1 MELLKFKTTNVE
13 GIENHESKNIEAS
26 GGATA
31 ILAYKIRQR
40 RKDKSFTDKGK
51 KIEEQAVVNEE
62 SSQTLRVAFPIFGK
76 PLSYINEKGEKSG
89 MIWEIWSK
97 VWDRLLI
104 KYPQYRSIKLD
115 YIIIEDP
122 VVDDLFRGIVN
133 NKYDI
138 LIGDF
143 TPNAERL
150 SFSLFTEPIFTEKL
164 VGVYKNT
171 DDSGMSLDYSIWI
184 KIFYILRIPLL
195 IFIIISFI
203 MAIQGYFYR
212 NSKKTTFLD
221 VYAQALNA
229 IFNDGGGKLNGNVY
243 RIITGKNYLQWVFI
257 MIIIIISFASLF
269 FLQTVAISK
278 SLDIIEKNRDPFA
291 FPNGKRVLVPKTFEN
306 SEELK
311 KCCGIKTVES
321 NNNSSTTDSLAKEYE
336 KRRIKD
342 GLIGFFQT
350 STLVD
355 YWIEKNE
362 FYAVSPTTFAEPSEV
377 SFVIS
382 KTQPQYLQLINE
394 SLHYL
399 KWNGTLNKICK
410 NYLNRFCTQPMNIS
424 VFFK

>member
-13 GIENHESKNIEAS
+13 GIENHESKNIEAA

-51 KIEEQAVVNEE
+51 KIEEQAVVNKE
-62 SSQTLRVAFPIFGK
+62 SLETLRVAFPIFGK

-97 VWDRLLI
+97 VWERLLI
-104 KYPQYRSIKLD
+104 QYPQYRSIKLN
-115 YIIIEDP
+115 YIIVENP
-122 VVDDLFRGIVN
+122 VPDDLFRGIVN

-221 VYAQALNA
+221 VYAQALNQNF
-229 IFNDGGGKLNGNVY
+229 IY
-243 RIITGKNYLQWVFI
+243 KN
-257 MIIIIISFASLF
+257 
-269 FLQTVAISK
+269 
-278 SLDIIEKNRDPFA
+278 
-291 FPNGKRVLVPKTFEN
+291 
-306 SEELK
+306 
-311 KCCGIKTVES
+311 
-321 NNNSSTTDSLAKEYE
+321 
-336 KRRIKD
+336 
-342 GLIGFFQT
+342 
-350 STLVD
+350 
-355 YWIEKNE
+355 
-362 FYAVSPTTFAEPSEV
+362 
-377 SFVIS
+377 
-382 KTQPQYLQLINE
+382 
-394 SLHYL
+394 
-399 KWNGTLNKICK
+399 
-410 NYLNRFCTQPMNIS
+410 
-424 VFFK
+424 

>member
-13 GIENHESKNIEAS
+13 GIENHNYKKAELPI
-26 GGATA
+26 GATA
-31 ILAYKIRQR
+31 ILGYKIKQR

-51 KIEEQAVVNEE
+51 KIEEQETQIENNI
-62 SSQTLRVAFPIFGK
+62 QKLRVAFPIFGK
-76 PLSYINEKGEKSG
+76 PLSYLNEKGEKDG
-89 MIWEIWSK
+89 MLWDIWIEIWE
-97 VWDRLLI
+97 RLII
-104 KYPQYRSIKLD
+104 KYPQYRSIELD
-115 YIIIEDP
+115 YIIVKDP
-122 VVDDLFRGIVN
+122 VADDLFRGIVN

-138 LIGDF
+138 IIGDY
-143 TPNAERL
+143 TPDPKRL
-150 SFSLFTEPIFTEKL
+150 LFSLFTEPLFSEKI

-171 DDSGMSLDYSIWI
+171 DDSGMSLDYSIWV

-203 MAIQGYFYR
+203 MAIQGYYYR

-243 RIITGKNYLQWVFI
+243 RIVTGKNYLQWII
-257 MIIIIISFASLF
+257 MIIIIVISFASLF

-278 SLDIIEKNRDPFA
+278 SLDIIEKNKDPFA
-291 FPNGKRVLVPKTFEN
+291 FPSGKRVLVEKYFKNAEDF
-306 SEELK
+306 K
-311 KCCGIKTVES
+311 KCCGIITVES
-321 NNNSSTTDSLAKEYE
+321 NNDFNTTESLAKEYE

-342 GLIGFFQT
+342 NLIGFFQN

-355 YWIEKNE
+355 YWIQKKE
-362 FYAVSPTTFAEPSEV
+362 FYSVSPTIFSEPSDV
-377 SFVIS
+377 SFAIS
-382 KTQPQYLQLINE
+382 KVKIEYLTLINE
-394 SLHYL
+394 SIHYL

-410 NYLNRFCTQPMNIS
+410 KYLNRFCTQPMNIS